1 MTPQPEP
8 HEPTEPP
15 EPTEPTEPTQA
26 KDLSGRPLT
35 ITMATRRAPTEIG
48 GVERVVAGV
57 VRELARVRPEW
68 RVDVVSAFKAGSR
81 IEGMDGF
88 SDLVAAFRLG
98 WKLRGSTADVV
109 FVHCPECLWGISL
122 LRKRAVREGTVR
134 EGTVRKGDGAPP
146 LIAVWH
152 GAGPVPHLRLRRPG
166 NPLAWALAWLRTTG
180 ERHAL
185 IADAHVAVHEQVE
198 DCLRSLY
205 GLKAPVAIIDNSLD
219 VTIQDHL
226 ARPARDLV
234 RTAVTGLNALW
245 VGQTGYRKGL
255 DVAMAAVA
263 QARADLPGLRLRVV
277 GVPAGKPTEGVDWL
291 GVIPPDRMAEVY
303 RAADLFIF
311 PTRYE
316 SFGLVVIE
324 AMAAG
329 LPVIVS
335 GQIGAGIVAD
345 GRNGVVVPG
354 FDPSH
359 YADALRH
366 LAPVAIRAEI
376 AEANMEDVRR
386 FNVDS
391 TVSGY
396 AAVVESFAGS
406 Q

>member
-1 MTPQPEP
+1 MTPQPEA
-8 HEPTEPP
+8 TEANPDQ
-15 EPTEPTEPTQA
+15 T
-26 KDLSGRPLT
+26 KDLSERPLV
-35 ITMATRRAPTEIG
+35 IAMATRRAPTEIG

-57 VRELARVRPEW
+57 VRELARVRPAW

-88 SDLVAAFRLG
+88 SDILAAFRLG
-98 WKLRGSTADVV
+98 AKLRGSTADLI
-109 FVHCPECLWGISL
+109 FVHCPECLWGIRW
-122 LRKRAVREGTVR
+122 LRKRQ
-134 EGTVRKGDGAPP
+134 GAPP

-152 GAGPVPHLRLRRPG
+152 GAGPVPHLVLRRPG
-166 NPLAWALAWLRTTG
+166 HPLAWALAWLRTTG

-198 DCLRSLY
+198 ECLRSLY
-205 GLKAPVAIIDNSLD
+205 GLRAPVAIIDNSLD

-226 ARPARDLV
+226 ARPARGRV

-263 QARADLPGLRLRVV
+263 QARADLPGLRLRV
-277 GVPAGKPTEGVDWL
+277 DWL

-316 SFGLVVIE
+316 SFGLVIIE

-335 GQIGAGIVAD
+335 DNIGAGIVTD

-354 FDPSH
+354 FDPSR
-359 YADALRH
+359 YAAALRH
-366 LAPVAIRAEI
+366 LAPPAIRAEI
-376 AEANMEDVRR
+376 AEANTEDVRR
-386 FNVDS
+386 FSVDS

-396 AAVVESFAGS
+396 TAVVESLAGS

>member
-1 MTPQPEP
+1 MTPQPEASP
-8 HEPTEPP
+8 DRP
-15 EPTEPTEPTQA
+15 
-26 KDLSGRPLT
+26 GRPLT
-35 ITMATRRAPTEIG
+35 IVMATRRDPTEIG
-48 GVERVVAGV
+48 GVERVVVGV

-68 RVDVVSAFKAGSR
+68 RVDIVSAFKAGSR

-88 SDLVAAFRLG
+88 SDVLAAFRLG
-98 WKLRGSTADVV
+98 RKLRGSTADVV
-109 FVHCPECLWGISL
+109 FVHCPEVLWGIRW
-122 LRKRAVREGTVR
+122 LRRRQ
-134 EGTVRKGDGAPP
+134 GAPP

-152 GAGPVPHLRLRRPG
+152 GVGPVPRLRLRRPG
-166 NPLAWALAWLRTTG
+166 HPLARALARLRTMG
-180 ERHAL
+180 ERYAL
-185 IADAHVAVHEQVE
+185 VADAHVAVHQQVE

-205 GLKAPVAIIDNSLD
+205 GLRAPVSIIDNSLD

-263 QARADLPGLRLRVV
+263 EARADLPGLRLRVV

-303 RAADLFIF
+303 RNADLFIF

-316 SFGLVVIE
+316 SSGLVVIE
-324 AMAAG
+324 AMVAG

-335 GQIGAGIVAD
+335 DCVGAGIVTH
-345 GRNGVVVPG
+345 GRNGVVVAGYNPA
-354 FDPSH
+354 H
-359 YADALRH
+359 YAEALRH
-366 LAPVAIRAEI
+366 LAPAATRFEI
-376 AEANMEDVRR
+376 AEANIEDVRR

-396 AAVVESFAGS
+396 AAVVESFAAS

>member
-1 MTPQPEP
+1 MTPQPEASP
-8 HEPTEPP
+8 DRP
-15 EPTEPTEPTQA
+15 
-26 KDLSGRPLT
+26 GRPLT
-35 ITMATRRAPTEIG
+35 IVMATRRDPTEIG
-48 GVERVVAGV
+48 GVERVVVGV

-68 RVDVVSAFKAGSR
+68 RVDIVSAFKAGSR

-88 SDLVAAFRLG
+88 SDVLAAFRLG
-98 WKLRGSTADVV
+98 RKLRGSTADVV
-109 FVHCPECLWGISL
+109 FVHCPEVLWGIRW
-122 LRKRAVREGTVR
+122 LRRRQ
-134 EGTVRKGDGAPP
+134 GAPP

-152 GAGPVPHLRLRRPG
+152 GVGPLPRLRLRRPG
-166 NPLAWALAWLRTTG
+166 HPLARALARLRTMG
-180 ERHAL
+180 ERYAL
-185 IADAHVAVHEQVE
+185 VADAHVAVHQQVE

-205 GLKAPVAIIDNSLD
+205 GLRAPVSIIDNSLD

-226 ARPARDLV
+226 ARPARNLV

-263 QARADLPGLRLRVV
+263 EARADLPGLRLRVV

-303 RAADLFIF
+303 RNADLFIF

-316 SFGLVVIE
+316 SSGLVVIE
-324 AMAAG
+324 AMVAG

-335 GQIGAGIVAD
+335 DCVGAGIVTH
-345 GRNGVVVPG
+345 GRNGVVVAGYNPA
-354 FDPSH
+354 H
-359 YADALRH
+359 YAEALRH
-366 LAPVAIRAEI
+366 LAPAATRFEI
-376 AEANMEDVRR
+376 AEANIEDVRR

-396 AAVVESFAGS
+396 AAVVESFAAS